1 MSTFGKKLRECR
13 EAKGLSQK
21 ELAKLLNTS
30 YSVIGKYERDE
41 MQPSI
46 EAAKKIAK
54 LVDTTIGYLLSES
67 EQENVLK
74 DPDMLKRLTEIEK
87 MEEADKGHI
96 LSVIDGFIKSIK
108 LKNIAAL

>member
-1 MSTFGKKLRECR
+1 MDIGSKIRKAR

-21 ELAKLLNTS
+21 ELAKLLSTS

-54 LVDTTIGYLLSES
+54 LVGTTVGYLLGETD
-67 EQENVLK
+67 EENILK
-74 DPDMLKRLTEIEK
+74 DSEMLKRLNEIGK
-87 MEEADKGHI
+87 MEDTDKGHI

-108 LKNIAAL
+108 IKNIAAL

>member
-1 MSTFGKKLRECR
+1 
-13 EAKGLSQK
+13 
-21 ELAKLLNTS
+21 
-30 YSVIGKYERDE
+30 

-54 LVDTTIGYLLSES
+54 LVDTTVGYLLSES

-74 DPDMLKRLTEIEK
+74 DPDMLKRLNEIEK
-87 MEEADKGHI
+87 MEDTDKGHI

>member
-13 EAKGLSQK
+13 EGKGLSQK

-54 LVDTTIGYLLSES
+54 LVDTTVGYLLSES

-87 MEEADKGHI
+87 MEDTDKGHI